1 MQCSIEHCN
10 LDCMQVTHLDD
21 FNDQY
26 CRLAREGR
34 LDGSDSLKLKF
45 IGINGD
51 WDELSDE
58 VTFQTMLITSC
69 FLISTRGV
77 SLSVHSLGLGCV
89 YKADKLIV
97 SS

>member
-1 MQCSIEHCN
+1 M
-10 LDCMQVTHLDD
+10 DD

-58 VTFQTMLITSC
+58 VPFHTTLIKTIVLERLTILYLKRVVMFCKNSVTFSYKSC
-69 FLISTRGV
+69 FR
-77 SLSVHSLGLGCV
+77 
-89 YKADKLIV
+89 
-97 SS
+97 

>member
-1 MQCSIEHCN
+1 M
-10 LDCMQVTHLDD
+10 DD

-58 VTFQTMLITSC
+58 VPIYSNPLLDECSKKLYR
-69 FLISTRGV
+69 LISENSFVLFLKTV
-77 SLSVHSLGLGCV
+77 QFF
-89 YKADKLIV
+89 
-97 SS
+97 